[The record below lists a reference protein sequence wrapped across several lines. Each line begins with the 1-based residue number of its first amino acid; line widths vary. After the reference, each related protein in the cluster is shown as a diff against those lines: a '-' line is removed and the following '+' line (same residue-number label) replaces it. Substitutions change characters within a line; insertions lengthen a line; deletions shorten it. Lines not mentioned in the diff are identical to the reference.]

1 MPLLTKLK
9 NQPKPKKP
17 TIGTLNHQK
26 KFAENLNTE
35 SRPSLTKSFIRSI
48 PQNFKMK
55 KLKTLSK
62 SNHFT
67 STTPIVKKHKGIF
80 KTKITSVPKPKGKI
94 DIFFEFEKKTLMI
107 QTNIRRLLA
116 VRKMERLK
124 ITSIIQG
131 NNSSFDDNQNNND
144 KYDMDISNQKL
155 TKQITFKKDSNTSS
169 LNSSEKCLKSKVN
182 NLTKNKSANL
192 LGIQQNMSLHNS
204 MKSLRSG
211 VSKVSLDSDDINFTD
226 EDDEEY
232 F

>member
-1 MPLLTKLK
+1 MTKLK
-9 NQPKPKKP
+9 NQPKTKKP
-17 TIGTLNHQK
+17 TIGTINHQK

-80 KTKITSVPKPKGKI
+80 KAKITSVPKPKGKI

-124 ITSIIQG
+124 ITNIIQG
-131 NNSSFDDNQNNND
+131 NNSSFDDNNCND

-169 LNSSEKCLKSKVN
+169 LNSSEKCLKCKVN

-192 LGIQQNMSLHNS
+192 LGIQQNMSLNDS
-204 MKSLRSG
+204 MNSLRSG
-211 VSKVSLDSDDINFTD
+211 VSKVSLDSEDINFTD
-226 EDDEEY
+226 EDDDEEY

>member
-1 MPLLTKLK
+1 MTKLK
-9 NQPKPKKP
+9 NQPKTKKP
-17 TIGTLNHQK
+17 TIGTINHQK

-80 KTKITSVPKPKGKI
+80 KAKITSVPKPKGKI

-124 ITSIIQG
+124 I
-131 NNSSFDDNQNNND
+131 
-144 KYDMDISNQKL
+144 MEHLLQKL
-155 TKQITFKKDSNTSS
+155 IK
-169 LNSSEKCLKSKVN
+169 
-182 NLTKNKSANL
+182 
-192 LGIQQNMSLHNS
+192 
-204 MKSLRSG
+204 
-211 VSKVSLDSDDINFTD
+211 
-226 EDDEEY
+226 
-232 F
+232 

>member
-1 MPLLTKLK
+1 MTKLK
-9 NQPKPKKP
+9 NQPKTKKP
-17 TIGTLNHQK
+17 TIGTINHQK

-80 KTKITSVPKPKGKI
+80 KAKITSVPKPKGKI

-124 ITSIIQG
+124 ITNIIQG
-131 NNSSFDDNQNNND
+131 NNSSFDDNNCND

-169 LNSSEKCLKSKVN
+169 LNSSEKCMKCKVN

-192 LGIQQNMSLHNS
+192 LGIQQNMSLNDS
-204 MKSLRSG
+204 MNSLRSG
-211 VSKVSLDSDDINFTD
+211 VSKVSLDSEDINFTD
-226 EDDEEY
+226 EDDDEEY

>member
-1 MPLLTKLK
+1 MTKLK
-9 NQPKPKKP
+9 GQPKTKKP
-17 TIGTLNHQK
+17 TIGTINHQK

-80 KTKITSVPKPKGKI
+80 KAKITSVPKPKGKI

-124 ITSIIQG
+124 ITNIIQG
-131 NNSSFDDNQNNND
+131 NNSSFDDNNCND
-144 KYDMDISNQKL
+144 KYDMEISNQKL

-169 LNSSEKCLKSKVN
+169 LNSSEKCMKCKVN

-192 LGIQQNMSLHNS
+192 LGIQQNMSLNDS
-204 MKSLRSG
+204 MNSLRSG
-211 VSKVSLDSDDINFTD
+211 VSKVSLDSEDINFTD
-226 EDDEEY
+226 EDDDEEY